1 MSVGK
6 TVLIVDD
13 SQVFRASMKFFL
25 ERAGLSVVEA
35 VDGMDGLRAL
45 GTLDSSG
52 VRPSMILTD
61 INMPRM
67 DGIAFVKEVKKTG
80 HRFTPILV
88 LTTESQNE
96 SKLAGKA
103 AGATGWLVKPFDE
116 KQLIEVV
123 RKFVR

>member
-1 MSVGK
+1 MGK

-25 ERAGLSVVEA
+25 ERSGLSVVEA
-35 VDGMDGLRAL
+35 VDGMDGLRVL
-45 GTLDSSG
+45 GTLDSG
-52 VRPSMILTD
+52 GIRPSMILTD
-61 INMPRM
+61 VNMPRM
-67 DGIAFVKEVKKTG
+67 DGITFVKEVKKTA

-96 SKLAGKA
+96 SKMAGKA

-116 KQLIEVV
+116 KQLIDVV

>member
-1 MSVGK
+1 VGK

-13 SQVFRASMKFFL
+13 SQVIRSSIKFFL
-25 ERAGLSVVEA
+25 ERAGFSVAEA
-35 VDGMDGLRAL
+35 SDGSDGLRML
-45 GTLDSSG
+45 GHLEGSG
-52 VRPSMILTD
+52 TMPSMILTD

-67 DGIAFVKEVKKTG
+67 DGIAFVKEVKKG
-80 HRFTPILV
+80 KHRFTPILV

-96 SKLAGKA
+96 KKMEGKA

-116 KQLIEVV
+116 SQLIAVV

>member
-1 MSVGK
+1 MGK

-13 SQVFRASMKFFL
+13 SQVFRTSMKFFL
-25 ERAGLSVVEA
+25 ERSGLSVVEA
-35 VDGMDGLRAL
+35 VDGMDGLRVL

-52 VRPSMILTD
+52 IRPCMILTD

-67 DGIAFVKEVKKTG
+67 DGIAFVKEVKKTA

-96 SKLAGKA
+96 SKMEGKA

-123 RKFVR
+123 RRFVR

>member
-1 MSVGK
+1 MGK

-13 SQVFRASMKFFL
+13 SQVFRTSMKFFL
-25 ERAGLSVVEA
+25 ERSGLSVVEA
-35 VDGMDGLRAL
+35 VDGMDGLRVL

-52 VRPSMILTD
+52 IRPSMILTD

-67 DGIAFVKEVKKTG
+67 DGITFVKEVKKTA

-96 SKLAGKA
+96 SKMAGKA

>member
-1 MSVGK
+1 MGK

-25 ERAGLSVVEA
+25 ERVGFSVAEA
-35 VDGMDGLRAL
+35 CDGTDGLRML
-45 GTLDSSG
+45 GQLQGSG
-52 VRPSMILTD
+52 TKPSMILTD

-67 DGIAFVKEVKKTG
+67 DGIAFVKAVKQG
-80 HRFTPILV
+80 AHRFTPILV
-88 LTTESQNE
+88 LTTESQNDKKME
-96 SKLAGKA
+96 GKA

-116 KQLIEVV
+116 AQLIAVV

>member
-1 MSVGK
+1 MGK
-6 TVLIVDD
+6 TLLIVDD

-25 ERAGLSVVEA
+25 ERSGFSVAEA
-35 VDGMDGLRAL
+35 VDGVDGLRVL

-52 VRPSMILTD
+52 IRPSMILTD

-67 DGIAFVKEVKKTG
+67 DGIAFVKEVKKTA

-96 SKLAGKA
+96 SKMAGKA

-116 KQLIEVV
+116 KQLIDVV

>member
-1 MSVGK
+1 
-6 TVLIVDD
+6 
-13 SQVFRASMKFFL
+13 MKFFL
-25 ERAGLSVVEA
+25 ERSGLSVVEA
-35 VDGMDGLRAL
+35 VDGMDGLRVL

-52 VRPSMILTD
+52 IRPCMILTD

-67 DGIAFVKEVKKTG
+67 DGIAFVKEVKKTA

-96 SKLAGKA
+96 SKMEGKA

-123 RKFVR
+123 RRFVR

>member
-1 MSVGK
+1 MGK

-35 VDGMDGLRAL
+35 VDGVDGLRVL

-61 INMPRM
+61 INLPRM
-67 DGIAFVKEVKKTG
+67 DGISIVKEVKKTG

-96 SKLAGKA
+96 SKMAGKA